1 MKTPI
6 SPPGAAVARFK
17 ERLIHPWSSRRE
29 EAAAA
34 PVPALKP
41 LRALGFPARIAE
53 FLLVFRLRV
62 KRRSFL
68 SADILE
74 RALRVVLVTCQS
86 WFGAGAEHKP
96 APRRHD

>member
-1 MKTPI
+1 M
-6 SPPGAAVARFK
+6 SPPGAAAARFK
-17 ERLIHPWSSRRE
+17 ERLILSWPSRRE
-29 EAAAA
+29 GAAAA

-41 LRALGFPARIAE
+41 QRALGFPARIAE

-62 KRRSFL
+62 KRRSSL

-74 RALRVVLVTCQS
+74 RALRVVLVTCQN
-86 WFGAGAEHKP
+86 WFGAGAERKP